1 MKKIITILL
10 LIVCVFSLNTCTKK
24 NSVEPNVPI
33 TFQGPT
39 DPSFEKSDI
48 GSSTD
53 GINWTTGFSEFA
65 ILRKTG
71 TGYMPTKGSYF
82 LNFWAGGGQIEQVYQ
97 NNVSFNSSSKMI
109 FDFSL
114 QGDGVA
120 KILFTSNGTATLW
133 TSGPSVVAANVQKTS
148 ETITLPAL
156 PDKGKLIIQFST
168 MTTLLTGSSFQIDN
182 IRVQ

>member
-1 MKKIITILL
+1 MKKIITSLL

-24 NSVEPNVPI
+24 NSVEPKAPI

-39 DPSFEKSDI
+39 DPSFESDLGI
-48 GSSTD
+48 SET
-53 GINWTTGFSEFA
+53 GINWTTGYSVFS
-65 ILRKTG
+65 IYHQTG
-71 TGYMPTKGSYF
+71 TGFMPTKGSYF
-82 LNFWAGGGQIEQVYQ
+82 LRFWSGNNQVYQ

-133 TSGPSVVAANVQKTS
+133 TSGTSVVDANIQKTN

-156 PDKGKLIIQFST
+156 PDKGKLIIQFSS
-168 MTTLLTGSSFQIDN
+168 MTGSSFEIDN